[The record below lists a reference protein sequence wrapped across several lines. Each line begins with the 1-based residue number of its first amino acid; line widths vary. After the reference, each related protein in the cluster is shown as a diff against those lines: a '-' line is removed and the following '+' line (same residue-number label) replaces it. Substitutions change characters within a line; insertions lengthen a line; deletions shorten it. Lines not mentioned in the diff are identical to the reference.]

1 MGVPLN
7 TETGEAKGGAANPGD
22 TGNIVT
28 PTRADDF
35 LYMQNPTKPEKK
47 KVYGPFT
54 SVYENTST
62 EDLYDGF
69 SDLTTKLLNGKN
81 VLIFGFG
88 FSGSGKTYQLVA
100 AENKNAIVKSTN
112 NHCSIISSG
121 HIIRRIWCWMG
132 HA

>member
-1 MGVPLN
+1 MHNTAAGVIPSAPRDAMGVPLEP
-7 TETGEAKGGAANPGD
+7 TTGKEKKGGEANLGD

-28 PTRADDF
+28 PTRYDDF
-35 LYMQNPTKPEKK
+35 LYMQNPTNPEKK

-62 EDLYDGF
+62 QDLYHGF

-88 FSGSGKTYQLVA
+88 FSGSGSKT
-100 AENKNAIVKSTN
+100 T
-112 NHCSIISSG
+112 C
-121 HIIRRIWCWMG
+121 
-132 HA
+132 